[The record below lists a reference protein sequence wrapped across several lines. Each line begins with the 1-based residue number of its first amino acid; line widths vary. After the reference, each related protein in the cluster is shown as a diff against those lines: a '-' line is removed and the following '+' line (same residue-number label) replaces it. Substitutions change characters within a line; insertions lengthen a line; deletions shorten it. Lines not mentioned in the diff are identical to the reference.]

1 MNKYVYEEQL
11 KSAAYKDASEFAPSS
26 HSHAA
31 IDTLE
36 KVVENKVDKSQITS
50 LQSELDTH
58 EVDSVKHIPTCSA
71 QDDGKFLKV
80 INGTPTWT
88 TVPNAEEAS
97 F

>member
-26 HSHAA
+26 D
-31 IDTLE
+31 IDALE
-36 KVVENKVDKSQITS
+36 KVVENKADKSQVTS

-58 EVDSVKHIPTCSA
+58 EADSVKHIPACST
-71 QDDGKFLKV
+71 QDNGKFLRV
-80 INGTPTWT
+80 INGIPTWA